1 MFPFTAEQRDTH
13 QTWASGLYLAYRVVL
28 LLYILWEMRQIY
40 LIENRRFKL
49 ILYRCLL
56 VLYIAWFCYLPVA
69 VIVASCLN
77 ALERARVMAV
87 SILTFDLIVNFVM
100 VLLFCPK
107 WSQQYF
113 QFSSHLNYLTR
124 VSMHNPKS
132 SLTHYHTLSS
142 SFPSITTDD
151 DD

>member
-1 MFPFTAEQRDTH
+1 
-13 QTWASGLYLAYRVVL
+13 
-28 LLYILWEMRQIY
+28 MRQIY
-40 LIENRRFKL
+40 LIENRKFKL